1 MNSNVK
7 LTASVV
13 SLSAGAVGLGV
24 AVASLLGIQSGA
36 YAATPE
42 SYSSV
47 NWTGLL
53 SLLPTGAGI
62 WGIVSTFLK
71 SANGQV
77 IVDTVVNTV
86 RNTKIDG
93 KLDTKSLVHI
103 AEDMAKNLIDATGT
117 DTDSIP
123 ETTSLTVLWSA
134 CSIRG
139 NSEGVKLTSELAE
152 QIRTFN
158 KGGVKK

>member
-62 WGIVSTFLK
+62 WGIISTFLK
-71 SANGQV
+71 STNGQAV
-77 IVDTVVNTV
+77 IESVVNTV

-93 KLDTKSLVHI
+93 KLDAKSLVSI
-103 AEDMAKNLIDATGT
+103 VEDMAKNLVEANGT
-117 DTDSIP
+117 DAGDVP
-123 ETTSLTVLWSA
+123 ETAALSTLWA
-134 CSIRG
+134 IRNIKG
-139 NSEGVKLTSELAE
+139 DVEGAKMVTDLA
-152 QIRTFN
+152 QHIREVSKT
-158 KGGVKK
+158 GAKK

>member
-86 RNTKIDG
+86 RNTKLNG
-93 KLDTKSLVHI
+93 KLDQKSLVSI
-103 AEDMAKNLIDATGT
+103 VEDMARNLVEASGT
-117 DTDSIP
+117 DAGDIP
-123 ETTSLTVLWSA
+123 ETAALSTLWA
-134 CSIRG
+134 MRNIKGDVDGAKLVTDLADHIRKH
-139 NSEGVKLTSELAE
+139 SS
-152 QIRTFN
+152 
-158 KGGVKK
+158 GVKK